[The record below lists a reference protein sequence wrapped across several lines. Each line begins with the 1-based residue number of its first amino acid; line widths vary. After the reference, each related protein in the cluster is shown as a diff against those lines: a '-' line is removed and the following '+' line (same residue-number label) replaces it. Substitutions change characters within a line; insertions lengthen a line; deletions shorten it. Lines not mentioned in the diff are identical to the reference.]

1 MNEVVRCG
9 IDGMEC
15 FPPSHLPC
23 TGTDKYIAF
32 ARQHGLIMTS
42 GSDYHGKYMDTGIKE
57 LMCNV

>member
-15 FPPSHLPC
+15 FPPAHLPC
-23 TGTDKYIAF
+23 TGTDKYINF

-42 GSDYHGKYMDTGIKE
+42 GSDYHGMHMNSMI
-57 LMCNV
+57 

>member
-23 TGTDKYIAF
+23 TGTDKYITF

-42 GSDYHGKYMDTGIKE
+42 GSDYHGMYINRVMWE
-57 LMCNV
+57 RAYNV